1 MWRWDNGEISVIGKS
16 YFVRQAATLLK
27 FAQSTQ
33 DPTTAAALVE
43 KAAALKSQ
51 SDQAILPDLT
61 PLAPDVEPPAA
72 V

>member
-1 MWRWDNGEISVIGKS
+1 MWRWENGEIGVIGKS
-16 YFVRQAATLLK
+16 YFERQAATLLK
-27 FAQSTQ
+27 FAHSTQ

-51 SDQAILPDLT
+51 SDRAIVPDLT
-61 PLAPDVEPPAA
+61 PFAPDVERPAG